1 MMRAVGMPI
10 SFGKSVLIESIQSL
24 IGNILFFM
32 PMQMGSREGGI
43 VIVFGILSL
52 PLSYGVF
59 VSLCKRIR
67 EIFWTVVGILL
78 IKVKKY

>member
-1 MMRAVGMPI
+1 
-10 SFGKSVLIESIQSL
+10 
-24 IGNILFFM
+24 M

-52 PLSYGVF
+52 PLAYGVY

-67 EIFWTVVGILL
+67 ELFWILVGVVL
-78 IKVKKY
+78 IKINRNSR

>member
-1 MMRAVGMPI
+1 M
-10 SFGKSVLIESIQSL
+10 LIESIQSL
-24 IGNILFFM
+24 VGNLLFFM

-52 PLSYGVF
+52 PLAYGVY

-67 EIFWTVVGILL
+67 ELFWILVGVVL
-78 IKVKKY
+78 IKINRSSR